1 MKLRENEK
9 SYHDKTWE
17 VMNELDVFPSKLII
31 LKHLL
36 ESVQTS
42 IIKKDVKLAEYLLDA
57 AQDLVEHYT
66 GDFEKKF
73 QTAWHQV
80 LQISNVADEKTKN
93 NPTSILTCDS
103 NDPSPECQTQWTDF
117 WESDNESDDVKHSS
131 HWYEYDRNDPNRKN
145 PFLVKK
151 DDGSWSV
158 PVEITPDGEY
168 LITFPDDLVDKVG
181 WAEGDT
187 LEWIDNND
195 GSFSLKKF
203 VE

>member
-1 MKLRENEK
+1 MELKSTEK

-17 VMNELDVFPSKLII
+17 VMSEVDEFPSKLII

-42 IIKKDVKLAEYLLDA
+42 IIKKDVGLAEYLVDA
-57 AQDLVEHYT
+57 AQDLIEHYT

-80 LQISNVADEKTKN
+80 LQIANVADEKTKN

-117 WESDNESDDVKHSS
+117 WESDNE
-131 HWYEYDRNDPNRKN
+131 YDRNDLNRKN

-151 DDGSWSV
+151 DDGSWNV

-181 WAEGDT
+181 WEEGDT